1 MAYLLL
7 PIWSSILD
15 LNQGHTAYWPF
26 VAELNC
32 VIPLRMKAA
41 AHNQTELMEDKSRG
55 FFSYWHLPG
64 LNPSEPPLDSC
75 REDNIKSSHS
85 RCAFSKIFVPLST
98 IGWHAHRAPHRLLFT
113 HGFVAYINEADFR
126 LIYLIDLRLVR
137 KPSESCVYSGLP
149 YGARELPALL
159 RQYIV

>member
-26 VAELNC
+26 AAELNC
-32 VIPLRMKAA
+32 AIPLRMKAA

-64 LNPSEPPLDSC
+64 LNPSEPPFDFAASLTWEYLRPRSV
-75 REDNIKSSHS
+75 HS
-85 RCAFSKIFVPLST
+85 LKMCLST
-98 IGWHAHRAPHRLLFT
+98 LGSHTLRVPHRLLFT
-113 HGFVAYINEADFR
+113 HGFVARINEADFH

-159 RQYIV
+159 RQYIA